1 MFGGKI
7 SLHLVTI
14 INYDNQLQDLT
25 HEFSVLYVNWIDRL
39 EIEATLELM
48 KKAEHDLNQKQKHL
62 EEWELRLLEKEKKL
76 ERKKK
81 YMASYIYKCT

>member
-1 MFGGKI
+1 
-7 SLHLVTI
+7 
-14 INYDNQLQDLT
+14 
-25 HEFSVLYVNWIDRL
+25 
-39 EIEATLELM
+39 M

-81 YMASYIYKCT
+81 YMVS

>member
-1 MFGGKI
+1 MY
-7 SLHLVTI
+7 
-14 INYDNQLQDLT
+14 INSINRQ
-25 HEFSVLYVNWIDRL
+25 

-81 YMASYIYKCT
+81 YMVRYIYFMYIFAMKHSCLTFLISY

>member
-1 MFGGKI
+1 
-7 SLHLVTI
+7 
-14 INYDNQLQDLT
+14 
-25 HEFSVLYVNWIDRL
+25 
-39 EIEATLELM
+39 M

-81 YMASYIYKCT
+81 YMVNCIHCYIFNI

>member
-1 MFGGKI
+1 MYYRK
-7 SLHLVTI
+7 
-14 INYDNQLQDLT
+14 
-25 HEFSVLYVNWIDRL
+25 

-76 ERKKK
+76 DRKKK
-81 YMASYIYKCT
+81 YMVNCYIVICLLDIRFFFHVFVINLLYFQVF